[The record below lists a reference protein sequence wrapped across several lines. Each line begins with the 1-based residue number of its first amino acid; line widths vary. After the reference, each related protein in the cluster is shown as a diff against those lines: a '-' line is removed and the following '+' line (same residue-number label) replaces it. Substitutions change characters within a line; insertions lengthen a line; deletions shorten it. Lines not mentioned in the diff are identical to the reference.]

1 MLMPYSAE
9 KELAR
14 RAVVRAADLCR
25 RIQTDTLKPSSA
37 AKADRSPVTLADYAA
52 QAVICQALAAAFPAD
67 PVVAEEKTADLR
79 RVPDPVPVSGIGTG
93 QQEMLAQVA
102 YYVQQAL
109 PKATLPQVCA
119 WIDYGSA
126 EPGPRFWTLDPVD
139 GTKGFLRG
147 GQYAIALALV
157 EDGQARVSAL
167 ACPNL
172 PLDPA
177 QPEGERGVV
186 FLAVC
191 GQGAEMT
198 PLSEGGLGTQR
209 IAVAPLTDPSA
220 ARFAESVEAGHTDQ
234 AANARLARSLGITQ
248 PPVRMDSQVKY
259 GVVARGE
266 AAIYLRL
273 PSPQQPD
280 YRENIWD
287 HAAGALIV
295 HEAGGRVTDIRGAD
309 LDFGQGRKLI
319 KNQGAVVSN
328 GHLHPAILK
337 AVQDTGA
344 VLG

>member
-1 MLMPYSAE
+1 MPYSTE
-9 KELAR
+9 QELAR
-14 RAVVRAADLCR
+14 RAVVRAASLCR
-25 RIQTDTLKPSSA
+25 QVQADMVTPSSA

-67 PVVAEEKTADLR
+67 PVVAEEKATDLR
-79 RVPDPVPVSGIGTG
+79 RAD
-93 QQEMLAQVA
+93 QQDMLAQVA

-109 PKATLPQVCA
+109 PGATPPQVCT

-139 GTKGFLRG
+139 GTKGFLRR

-157 EDGQARVSAL
+157 EDGQVRVSAL

-177 QPEGERGVV
+177 QPEGGRGVV
-186 FLAVC
+186 FLAVS
-191 GQGAEMT
+191 GQGAEMMSLNGD
-198 PLSEGGLGTQR
+198 PAQR

-220 ARFAESVEAGHTDQ
+220 ARFAESVEAAHTDQ
-234 AANARLARSLGITQ
+234 AANARLAHSLGITQ
-248 PPVRMDSQVKY
+248 PPLRMDSQAKY

-295 HEAGGRVTDIRGAD
+295 QEAGGRVTDVRGAD
-309 LDFGQGRKLI
+309 LDFRQGRKLI
-319 KNQGAVVSN
+319 KNQGVVVSN

-337 AVQDTGA
+337 AVQDTSA
-344 VLG
+344 ALG

>member
-1 MLMPYSAE
+1 MLVPYSAE

-14 RAVVRAADLCR
+14 RAVVRAAGLCR
-25 RIQTDTLKPSSA
+25 RIQTDTLKPTSV

-67 PVVAEEKTADLR
+67 PVVAEEKAADLR
-79 RVPDPVPVSGIGTG
+79 RAG

-109 PKATLPQVCA
+109 PAATPPQVCA

-126 EPGPRFWTLDPVD
+126 EPGLRFWTLDPVD

-157 EDGQARVSAL
+157 EDAQVRVSAL

-177 QPEGERGVV
+177 QPDGGRGVV

-191 GQGAEMT
+191 GQGAEMIS
-198 PLSEGGLGTQR
+198 LSEGGPGTDGGTAQR
-209 IAVAPLTDPSA
+209 IAVAPLIDPSA
-220 ARFAESVEAGHTDQ
+220 ARFAESVEAGHSDQ
-234 AANARLARSLGITQ
+234 AAHARLARALGITQ
-248 PPVRMDSQVKY
+248 LPLRMDSQAKY

-295 HEAGGRVTDIRGAD
+295 QEAGGRVTDVRGTD
-309 LDFGQGRKLI
+309 LDFGQGRKLTG
-319 KNQGAVVSN
+319 NRGVVVSN
-328 GHLHPAILK
+328 RYLHPAILK
-337 AVQDTGA
+337 AIQG
-344 VLG
+344 